1 MRKLA
6 VFLFL
11 VAFFSA
17 TCFAEEEEEEES
29 PSTGSGGNGV
39 SGIQVDAGTQ
49 LTIPLPQATT
59 YRRIVK
65 NAKGKEIEHLYR
77 VCNGKNKKTCGY
89 WENVKT
95 KKKVASGKTNF
106 ANKALTIN
114 NIRKTDSGKYMTGN
128 KKHSYNVKVN

>member
-1 MRKLA
+1 MRK
-6 VFLFL
+6 VIIFIFL
-11 VAFFSA
+11 VAYFSA

-29 PSTGSGGNGV
+29 PSTGSGNTGG

-49 LTIPLPQATT
+49 LSIPLPQATT

-89 WENVKT
+89 WENTKT
-95 KKKVASGKTNF
+95 KKKVASGKTTF
-106 ANKALTIN
+106 AKNVLTIN

-128 KKHSYNVKVN
+128 KKQSYNVKVN